1 MFFLLYSLKYSA
13 RVYEEEDFQPAIYK
27 FDLCYEL
34 SDQRVVSMMKDCEN
48 DIQKRFRDID
58 ATSEA
63 YETLN
68 AVFNRI
74 KFTRMLLQSLLLL
87 FPTKLLSPNEAE
99 MAEITKLLTSALE
112 LLPNINKTIERGTK
126 PDVESMLN
134 EKLIWSF
141 IGRKKMINFFWKMER
156 V

>member
-1 MFFLLYSLKYSA
+1 
-13 RVYEEEDFQPAIYK
+13 
-27 FDLCYEL
+27 
-34 SDQRVVSMMKDCEN
+34 MKDCEN

-112 LLPNINKTIERGTK
+112 LSPNINKTIERGTK